1 MMTQNVTHLS
11 DYDTSV
17 RHAATVVTSLRITGE
32 QSEEEIRE
40 LVIDVAGPAFE
51 CKAGQCIGVIVPGAG
66 TGDHEHFRLYT
77 IADLPDKSRAG
88 VTRMKLCIKRCSYI
102 DRFSGQRFP
111 GIASNYLCD
120 LKPGQKLTI
129 TGPYGL
135 AFSLPDE
142 TGLTVVMIAVGTGI
156 APFRAFTRHIY
167 ENERQKVKRVWLFY
181 GARSGLELL
190 YMNDRN
196 ADFTKYY
203 DEETFKAFTALSPR
217 PNWADPIA
225 WDGSLAERGEELW
238 NMFADPKT
246 YVFVAGIEPLRGQLD
261 RVFSAIAGS
270 EPRWASRKA
279 ELVAAQRWTEL
290 LY

>member
-1 MMTQNVTHLS
+1 MMTQTVTHLR

-17 RHAATVVTSLRITGE
+17 RHTASVVSSLRITGE

-40 LVIDVAGPAFE
+40 LVLDVTPPL
-51 CKAGQCIGVIVPGAG
+51 KAEPGQSVGVIAPGRPELG
-66 TGDHEHFRLYT
+66 GHEHFRLYT
-77 IADLPDKSRAG
+77 ISDLPEAKRPDTSRLKIC
-88 VTRMKLCIKRCSYI
+88 VKRCSYI
-102 DRFSGQRFP
+102 DRFSGERYP
-111 GIASNYLCD
+111 GVASNYICD
-120 LKPGQKLTI
+120 RKPGDTLTM

-135 AFSLPDE
+135 PFSLPDE
-142 TGLTVVMIAVGTGI
+142 TGLTLVMIAVGTGI
-156 APFRAFTRHIY
+156 APFRAFTKQVY
-167 ENERQKVKRVWLFY
+167 QKERSKVKRVWLFY

-203 DEETFKAFTALSPR
+203 DEETFQAFTALSPR

-270 EPRWASRKA
+270 EERWERRKA
-279 ELVAAQRWTEL
+279 ELVAGQRWIEL